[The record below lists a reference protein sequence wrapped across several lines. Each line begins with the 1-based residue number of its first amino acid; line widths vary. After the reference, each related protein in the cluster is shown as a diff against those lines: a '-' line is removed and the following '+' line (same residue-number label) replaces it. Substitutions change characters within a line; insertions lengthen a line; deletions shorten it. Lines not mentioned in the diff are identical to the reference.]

1 MCDAQTLFM
10 DTTERTN
17 NLYKTRAGPRNLF
30 YALIEE
36 VISVSFTNLTR
47 SLVTRNKKKEKE
59 IRRLS
64 VHKRMLGHLFV
75 IPLVFSV
82 FFCNNISLIC
92 SFSL

>member
-1 MCDAQTLFM
+1 M

-47 SLVTRNKKKEKE
+47 SLVTRNKKKK
-59 IRRLS
+59 
-64 VHKRMLGHLFV
+64 K
-75 IPLVFSV
+75 
-82 FFCNNISLIC
+82 
-92 SFSL
+92 